1 MNNKY
6 FEYAIKPKNENR
18 EKTIKNILFAL
29 KISFIVLTVVF
40 GYFAFMF
47 SNLMW
52 VLFGVFLTVSLV
64 LNYFQHKFYCFYDL
78 IFVDGDVSVTKVI
91 NNVKRR
97 RLLKFSCK
105 KIEKIGFLGGE
116 TFNKYIKDKS
126 VKKYYVTESLD
137 GGDVCILI
145 DDVDKKM
152 LLFPYEEYFLVQV
165 LKYAGPNKLEK
176 QFIEKIKNKLWCILI
191 MRQLQS
197 R

>member
-6 FEYAIKPKNENR
+6 FEYAIKPKNEKR
-18 EKTIKNILFAL
+18 EKTIKDILFAI
-29 KISFIVLTVVF
+29 KIFFIVLTVVF

-52 VLFGVFLTVSLV
+52 LLFVVFLTVALV
-64 LNYFQHKFYCFYDL
+64 LNYFQHKFYCFYDI

-105 KIEKIGFLGGE
+105 KIEKIGLFGGE
-116 TFNKYIKDKS
+116 TFNRYIKDKT
-126 VKKYYVTESLD
+126 VKKVCVTETLSD
-137 GGDVCILI
+137 GDVCILI
-145 DDVDKKM
+145 DDTDKKL

-165 LKYAGPNKLEK
+165 LKYAGANKLEK
-176 QFIEKIKNKLWCILI
+176 QFVDKIKNKL
-191 MRQLQS
+191 
-197 R
+197 